1 MNYQQKLDAALVLVK
16 EYNEAVGA
24 KSPQWVN
31 GDIFIANLKALGAVN
46 EADLNSLKWEQVL
59 KCLEHAQNE
68 KGSAMPPQKLAEK
81 IAAVGVFREE
91 KDGVVEATPS
101 RVSAKKA
108 DKMSLKE
115 LCAALDPEEPNNPVG
130 KRLTEIARGRPFI
143 IYESG
148 RIVHIDGTFS
158 QISALKAGHPAVDAA
173 VVNGRPVKVWKLGE
187 LPDNFADENPLYPNR
202 PLRPDGTCDQT
213 LRSYSGI
220 PKDVRQFLRVALNMG
235 AKRGG
240 FDINSIKD
248 ANDHMDEALGGLA
261 ALQKYNRVS
270 IEFEDLAK
278 KNKLPDLQIELVAPK
293 DIPHQAEKKSP
304 FAEGNKVQWTR
315 TSPNSYEPISD
326 VVNRGGYYFH
336 WHGNDPTQFSVGWRP

>member
-1 MNYQQKLDAALVLVK
+1 MNYQQKLDAALVLIK

-31 GDIFIANLKALGAVN
+31 GEIFIANLKALGAVN
-46 EADLNSLKWEQVL
+46 EADLDSLKWEQVL

-91 KDGVVEATPS
+91 KDAVVTEATPV

-108 DKMSLKE
+108 DKMTLKE
-115 LCAALDPEEPNNPVG
+115 LCAALDPEEPNNPVAR
-130 KRLTEIARGRPFI
+130 RLNEIAKGRPFI

-148 RIVHIDGTFS
+148 RIVHVDGTFS

-173 VVNGRPVKVWKLGE
+173 VVNGLPVKVWQLGD

-220 PKDVRQFLRVALNMG
+220 SKDVRQFLRVALNVG
-235 AKRGG
+235 DKRGG
-240 FDINSIKD
+240 FSVNSIKD
-248 ANDHMDEALGGLA
+248 ANDHMDEALSGLA
-261 ALQKYNRVS
+261 ALRGKYPRVS
-270 IEFEDLAK
+270 IEFDDLAK

-293 DIPHQAEKKSP
+293 DIPQQAEKKSP

-315 TSPNSYEPISD
+315 TATNSYEPISD
-326 VVNRGGYYFH
+326 VLNRAGWFDLGAQH
-336 WHGNDPTQFSVGWRP
+336 GQKRWH